1 MFSFKEDTRLVLEEV
16 GGWCQKVIKKFTLF
30 YEEIKN
36 RLETSEPVLQG
47 DHKKLYEIIKQERS
61 NDITKE
67 LVISVLASIEKSE
80 EENDI
85 ESRVNI
91 IKKEL

>member
-16 GGWCQKVIKKFTLF
+16 GGWCQDVIKKFTLF

-36 RLETSEPVLQG
+36 RLETSEPALQG

-61 NDITKE
+61 NEITKE

-80 EENDI
+80 ENAL